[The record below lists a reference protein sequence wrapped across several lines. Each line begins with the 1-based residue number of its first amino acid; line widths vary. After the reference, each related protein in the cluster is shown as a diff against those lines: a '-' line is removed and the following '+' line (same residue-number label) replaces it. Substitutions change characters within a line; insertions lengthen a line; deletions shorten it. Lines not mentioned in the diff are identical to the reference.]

1 MQEDFLHYIWKFK
14 KFDFGNAK
22 TVEGFPVTIVQGGV
36 ANFNSG
42 PDFFNATLKIGEQTW
57 AGNVEIHIKSSDWYA
72 HGHEQDPN
80 YDNVILHVVW
90 QDDIQIF
97 RKDNSHI
104 HTLELKDLVAGD
116 TIQSYRNLLLA
127 PNSRWINC
135 EKEFPSFDDFELNN
149 WLERL
154 FLEKLQE
161 KSKVI
166 AELLKASGNNWEA
179 VLFQLM
185 SKNFGLKVNGS
196 AFLSMAQSFDFKIIQ
211 KTKGSLEIMEAL
223 LLGQSGLLDNKTEDV
238 YFEELKKEYTF
249 LKRKYS
255 LKNSFVERPKFF
267 RLRPDNFPNIRLSQL
282 AFLYSGSPQLFTQV
296 IKVKSRKDLLN
307 ILQVETSDYWRS
319 HYNFGKPHSPKNKRV
334 TDSFIDLLIINTVVP
349 IKFYY
354 SQITGTGE
362 TEAII
367 DLINEIKAEKN
378 TIIDKFNSL
387 RPGFGLTAL
396 QSQGLLHMKNE
407 YCVKN
412 GCLKCNMGSKILRVL
427 SEIYI
432 FGNAKICLF
441 YPAFF

>member
-22 TVEGFPVTIVQGGV
+22 TAEGWPVTIVHGGV

-42 PDFFNATLKIGEQTW
+42 PDFFNATLKIGDQTW

-72 HGHEQDPN
+72 HGHEQDLN

-104 HTLELKDLVAGD
+104 PTLELKDLVAGD
-116 TIQSYRNLLLA
+116 TIQSYRNLLMA
-127 PNSRWINC
+127 PNRRWINC
-135 EKEFPSFDDFELNN
+135 ENEFHTFDTFELDN

-154 FLEKLQE
+154 FLEKLQD
-161 KSKVI
+161 KSKMI
-166 AELLKASGNNWEA
+166 KELLKASGNNWEV
-179 VLFQLM
+179 VLFQLL

-196 AFLSMAQSFDFKIIQ
+196 AFLSMAQSIDFKVIQ
-211 KTKGSLEIMEAL
+211 KTKNSLQTMEAL
-223 LLGQSGLLDNKTEDV
+223 FLGQSGLLENKMEDV
-238 YFEELKKEYTF
+238 YFNELKKEYIF

-255 LKNSFVERPKFF
+255 LNNSFVERPKFF

-282 AFLYSGSPQLFTQV
+282 AFLYSKSPQLFTKI
-296 IKVKSRKDLLN
+296 IKADKRADLFKVLK
-307 ILQVETSDYWRS
+307 VETSKYWRS
-319 HYNFGKPHSPKNKRV
+319 HYNFGKPHSSRIKNI
-334 TDSFIDLLIINTVVP
+334 TDSFLDLLIINTVVP

-354 SQITGTGE
+354 SQNTGTGE
-362 TEAII
+362 TEGII

-378 TIIDKFNSL
+378 TVIDKFNSL
-387 RPGFGLTAL
+387 RPGTGNTAL

-407 YCVKN
+407 YCAKN
-412 GCLKCNMGSKILRVL
+412 ACLKCNMGSKLL
-427 SEIYI
+427 KGS
-432 FGNAKICLF
+432 F
-441 YPAFF
+441 